1 MDMEWCFSDER
12 KKQMESWWGKEM
24 PTWDFIKP
32 FRWQSKLLELNS
44 AQYWWIPEILWS
56 LIFPT
61 DEIFVWTVI
70 YTSLFFFLIN
80 NLLRKIKWEL
90 FGKLIC
96 FYSTF
101 GDSFSK
107 LHRKEVCFWY
117 IQGVNLSYILIALMC
132 KYHTSS
138 IPEVKI
144 IYKTMALIRLLGCPR
159 WVDRKERCWGP
170 FHLKRTY

>member
-1 MDMEWCFSDER
+1 MNS
-12 KKQMESWWGKEM
+12 
-24 PTWDFIKP
+24 WDFMIP
-32 FRWQSKLLELNS
+32 NLPYRWNICVDSNL
-44 AQYWWIPEILWS
+44 YIT
-56 LIFPT
+56 F
-61 DEIFVWTVI
+61 
-70 YTSLFFFLIN
+70 FFFLIN